1 MLKVEFYVLTAACH
15 VTALVSI
22 VPYKKI
28 KSELLTSEGKFLFE
42 NFATSCEDAV
52 VQIIFSIGI
61 DIFVT

>member
-1 MLKVEFYVLTAACH
+1 MLKVEFYVSTAVCH
-15 VTALVSI
+15 VTTLVSI

-42 NFATSCEDAV
+42 NFAASSEDAV